1 MTTAEIVII
10 VALVS
15 IAVMLITAYI
25 TLVVAFR
32 YVRHIEL
39 KYLGEP
45 EEYIGKEQESEQG
58 EGKRTGNSGTAENEE
73 SVLRYSCKRDK
84 GSWLLSLSSPK
95 SHGAD
100 AKDQGVPKA

>member
-15 IAVMLITAYI
+15 IAIMLTTAYI
-25 TLVVAFR
+25 TLVIAFR

-45 EEYIGKEQESEQG
+45 EEYMGKEQQSERSENNRQP
-58 EGKRTGNSGTAENEE
+58 ENEE

-95 SHGAD
+95 SHGAND
-100 AKDQGVPKA
+100 KDQGVPKA

>member
-15 IAVMLITAYI
+15 IAIMLITAYI

-32 YVRHIEL
+32 YIRHIEL

-45 EEYIGKEQESEQG
+45 EEYIGKEQDSGQQTESGRDNEHSG
-58 EGKRTGNSGTAENEE
+58 EKEG
-73 SVLRYSCKRDK
+73 VLRYKCKREK
-84 GSWLLSLSSPK
+84 NSWLLSLSPSV
-95 SHGAD
+95 HD
-100 AKDQGVPKA
+100 RKANPTKKMP